1 MSDFDRIFKKYH
13 TSLFLYAR
21 KFVCDEGIALDLV
34 QDVFTAVWEKKI
46 ATKREQSQ
54 AWLRFAE
61 REQFAARS
69 GKIATKREQS
79 QAWLRFAEREQFA
92 ARSGKIATKREQSQE
107 EYLKA
112 YLFQSVRNCCMNHL
126 KHEKI
131 VQKHREQQILSLT
144 ELQYYQS
151 GEKSLIEK
159 ENLDQIWQA
168 IHSLSDIHREIIEL
182 SRFEGLRNK
191 EIAERLNIPLRTVE
205 TRLFRALSALRS
217 KLPEKTFVSLFFVR
231 KSDNPG
237 I

>member
-13 TSLFLYAR
+13 SLLFLYAQ
-21 KFVCDEGIALDLV
+21 KFVRDEVIALDLV

-46 ATKREQSQ
+46 ANKRAQS
-54 AWLRFAE
+54 R
-61 REQFAARS
+61 
-69 GKIATKREQS
+69 KIANKRAS
-79 QAWLRFAEREQFA
+79 NLFQALPGVSDLREA
-92 ARSGKIATKREQSQE
+92 KKLVPDE

-126 KHEKI
+126 KHEKV

-168 IHSLSDIHREIIEL
+168 INSLSDIHREIIEL
-182 SRFEGLRNK
+182 SRFEGLKNK
-191 EIAERLNIPLRTVE
+191 EIAERLKIPLRTVE
-205 TRLFRALSALRS
+205 TRLFRALSVLRT
-217 KLPEKTFVSLFFVR
+217 KLPEKTFIALFLF
-231 KSDNPG
+231 KFDNM
-237 I
+237 IIR

>member
-13 TSLFLYAR
+13 TSLFLYAQ
-21 KFVCDEGIALDLV
+21 KFVRDEGIALDLV

-46 ATKREQSQ
+46 ANKRAQS
-54 AWLRFAE
+54 R
-61 REQFAARS
+61 
-69 GKIATKREQS
+69 KIANKRASNLFEALPGVS
-79 QAWLRFAEREQFA
+79 DLREA
-92 ARSGKIATKREQSQE
+92 KKLVPDE

-126 KHEKI
+126 KHEKV

-168 IHSLSDIHREIIEL
+168 INSLSDIHREIIEL
-182 SRFEGLRNK
+182 SRFEGLKNK
-191 EIAERLNIPLRTVE
+191 EIAERLKIPLRTVE
-205 TRLFRALSALRS
+205 TRLFRALSALRT
-217 KLPEKTFVSLFFVR
+217 KLPGKTFIALFLFKFDKMIIR
-231 KSDNPG
+231 
-237 I
+237 